1 MKQVLG
7 SSAAVLT
14 HTVELITAEFSV
26 LTCKGK
32 IKLPLRDTSNCWKN
46 DDYRTRRGIREI
58 RYKNGFSRIVLM
70 TFLWSS

>member
-14 HTVELITAEFSV
+14 HTVELIAAEFLD

-32 IKLPLRDTSNCWKN
+32 IKLPLRDTGNCRKN
-46 DDYRTRRGIREI
+46 GDYKTLRGIRER
-58 RYKNGFSRIVLM
+58 RYKNDFGRIVLM
-70 TFLWSS
+70 TFI